1 MFDVREV
8 VGRPSLDTFY
18 QVTFSFGKWQNW
30 LESNDINRNAAS
42 SRRRSSG
49 NDFMEKMSI
58 MCAEA
63 ELPGTSFQTSLAV
76 GHHQGIQE
84 EFPNLRTFPPLN
96 LTFYCDL
103 DHVIIEVLES
113 WMTYINPITGPK
125 GYNKNPNAYGRF
137 NYPEDY
143 KETIHV
149 TKFERD
155 LFVDN
160 LTSALNNS
168 ELRQRNIRRQEPTS
182 RMTTY
187 EFINIWPTNLT
198 SMRVAYGQSNVLRC
212 SVTLAYDRFIA
223 DFNYT
228 DTNKAVTSDAFSLLN
243 SKEQLRR
250 NSLYNDLGYQKN
262 EPITE
267 TFKQKY
273 NTHKDGP
280 NKGKTKIPWWYN
292 LGGIL

>member
-113 WMTYINPITGPK
+113 WMTYINPITGSK

-155 LFVDN
+155 LFVDR
-160 LTSALNNS
+160 LTSTLNNS
-168 ELRQRNIRRQEPTS
+168 ELRQRNIQRQEPTS

-212 SVTLAYDRFIA
+212 SVTLAYDRFVA

-228 DTNKAVTSDAFSLLN
+228 DTNKAVAADAFSLLN
-243 SKEQLRR
+243 SKEQSRRHGLRD
-250 NSLYNDLGYQKN
+250 SLLYG
-262 EPITE
+262 
-267 TFKQKY
+267 
-273 NTHKDGP
+273 NTVPSGAFGP
-280 NKGKTKIPWWYN
+280 GTKKK
-292 LGGIL
+292 